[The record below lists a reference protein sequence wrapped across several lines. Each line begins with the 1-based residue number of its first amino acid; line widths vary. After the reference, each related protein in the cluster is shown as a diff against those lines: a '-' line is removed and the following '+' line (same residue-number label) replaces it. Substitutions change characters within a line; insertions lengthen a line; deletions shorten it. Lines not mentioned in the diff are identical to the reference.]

1 MYEAL
6 KDYIKDSELRI
17 VNDNFRIRMSPEIAK
32 KYDAGVYNI
41 AIADH
46 AEAINELKQLDVQD
60 IIGKEPI
67 VYVYLVPD
75 DKLQEL
81 LMYPY
86 PGTCGGL
93 PVQCFDDDG
102 LKSAFGATQSLFDI
116 KKIPSVLAH
125 VNNIHEYAHLIQN
138 QSGVEKATVF
148 REGFAEVVPWYVLNY
163 EDKWLEHSQ
172 DVIGTNLY
180 TANELLTSV
189 SFLDAIP
196 KKRCHFQKSYIS
208 SYVLIR
214 TLLEHAQKKYNLTRA
229 EAAKLYLGI
238 YALNPWDRHMLFRG
252 FAKAFDMDAEKLLH
266 TTDYQNEVLKEMVN
280 NVKNKQEIIKAMGS
294 ER

>member
-6 KDYIKDSELRI
+6 QDYLKNSEVRI

-32 KYDAGVYNI
+32 NYDAGVYDI

-46 AEAINELKQLDVQD
+46 AEAINELGQLDVQD
-60 IIGKEPI
+60 IIDKKPI
-67 VYVYLVPD
+67 IYVYLVPD
-75 DKLQEL
+75 DRLQEL

-86 PGTCGGL
+86 PDTCGGL
-93 PVQCFDDDG
+93 PVKCFDDDG

-116 KKIPSVLAH
+116 KKNPNVLAH
-125 VNNIHEYAHLIQN
+125 VNFIHEYAHLIQN

-163 EDKWLEHSQ
+163 EDKCLEHAQ

-189 SFLDAIP
+189 SFRDAIP
-196 KKRCHFQKSYIS
+196 GKRCHFQKSYIS

-238 YALNPWDRHMLFRG
+238 YALNPWDMWMLFRG

-266 TTDYQNEVLKEMVN
+266 TTDYQKEVLKEMAD
-280 NVKNKQEIIKAMGS
+280 NVKNKQEIVKAMGS